1 MLLTPK
7 ISSEWDKRFL
17 RLALEVSSWSKDPS
31 TKVGAVIVRSDRRI
45 VSTGYNGFPR
55 NVLDAPEL
63 IADRAIKYKRTVHAE
78 LNAILQAREP
88 LDSTE
93 LYCTLPPC
101 ASCAGAI
108 VQAGIKHVSFLSP
121 GPETTARWSEEWTH
135 MLEMFKQAKITTW
148 SYAYEDVFRHP

>member
-7 ISSEWDKRFL
+7 IAPEWDKRFL
-17 RLALEVSSWSKDPS
+17 RLALEVASWSKDPS
-31 TKVGAVIVRSDRRI
+31 TKVGAVIVRPDRRI

-55 NVLDAPEL
+55 GVTDDPEH

-88 LDSTE
+88 LDNTE

-101 ASCAGAI
+101 SSCAGAI
-108 VQAGIKHVSFLSP
+108 VQAGVKHVSWISP
-121 GPETTARWSEEWTH
+121 GPETTARWVDDWNH
-135 MLEMFKQAKITTW
+135 MTVMFNQAKITTW
-148 SYAYEDVFRHP
+148 SYAYEDVFRRS